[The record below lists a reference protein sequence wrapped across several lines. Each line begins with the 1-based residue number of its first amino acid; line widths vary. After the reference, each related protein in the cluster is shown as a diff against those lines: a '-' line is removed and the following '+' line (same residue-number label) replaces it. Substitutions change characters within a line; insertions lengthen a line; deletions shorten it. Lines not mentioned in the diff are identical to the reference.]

1 MLDIF
6 LLVTIS
12 SYALII
18 LIFTIGLFLFKEKKT
33 TIKPF
38 VSVII
43 PALNEKDHIEKILFD
58 VSNQTYPT
66 EKYEILVIDDE
77 SSDITS
83 NLVMALTEK
92 YQNIKLLNSKD
103 GDSTLKFKKRPLDLG
118 IRNSSGEFIIQT
130 DADCQVSNRWLETMV
145 SYFTDNVGMV
155 IGHSQINYDQ
165 SISQQVEAL
174 DFLMLSATGRSTAQF
189 GLPFAATGQNLA
201 FRKKTFYEVG
211 GFSAFANALGGDDTF
226 LLQSIRNK
234 SDWDI
239 VSALDKNS
247 FTKTVPSLSFQSLIS
262 QRRRW
267 ASDSLY
273 FRSTNP
279 VFFVVIVTTFLANL
293 SILISFAI
301 NFVLSGS
308 FQILINCL
316 MIKLLLE
323 GWMMV
328 KTTSIYNCQNLRKA
342 FIPWFFLQI
351 PYIVYMG
358 ITTLTP
364 KNKTWGGRH
373 EIDAI
378 T

>member
-1 MLDIF
+1 MLDTF

-12 SYALII
+12 FYALIV
-18 LIFTIGLFLFKEKKT
+18 LIFTIGLFLFKEEKT

-43 PALNEKDHIEKILFD
+43 PALNEKDNIEKILFD

-83 NLVMALTEK
+83 NLVMALSEK

-118 IRNSSGEFIIQT
+118 IRSSYGEIIIQT
-130 DADCQVSNRWLETMV
+130 DADCQVTNRWIETMV

-155 IGHSQINYDQ
+155 IGHSQINYGK
-165 SISQQVEAL
+165 SISQKVETL

-189 GLPFAATGQNLA
+189 GIPFAATGQNLA

-211 GFSAFANALGGDDTF
+211 GFSEFANALGGDDTF

-234 SDWDI
+234 SDWNI
-239 VSALDKNS
+239 VAALDKNS
-247 FTKTVPSLSFQSLIS
+247 FTQTVPSLSLQSFFS

-273 FRSTNP
+273 FRITNP
-279 VFFVVIVTTFLANL
+279 VFFVVIITTFLANL
-293 SILISFAI
+293 SILISLGK
-301 NFVLSGS
+301 NFVFSGS

-323 GWMMV
+323 GCMMV
-328 KTTSIYNCQNLRKA
+328 KATSIYNCKNLRKA

-364 KNKTWGGRH
+364 TNKTWGGRH
-373 EIDAI
+373 EN
-378 T
+378 

>member
-92 YQNIKLLNSKD
+92 YQNIKLLNAKD

-211 GFSAFANALGGDDTF
+211 GFSEFANALGGDDTF

-279 VFFVVIVTTFLANL
+279 IFFVVIVTTFLANL

-364 KNKTWGGRH
+364 KNKAWGGRH
-373 EIDAI
+373 EN
-378 T
+378 

>member
-33 TIKPF
+33 TTKPF

-211 GFSAFANALGGDDTF
+211 GFSEFANALGGDDTF

-364 KNKTWGGRH
+364 KNKAWGGRH
-373 EIDAI
+373 EN
-378 T
+378 

>member
-1 MLDIF
+1 MLDMF
-6 LLVTIS
+6 LLVTII

-92 YQNIKLLNSKD
+92 YQNIKLLNAKD

-211 GFSAFANALGGDDTF
+211 GFSEFANALGGDDTF

-247 FTKTVPSLSFQSLIS
+247 FTQTVPSLSFQSLIS

-279 VFFVVIVTTFLANL
+279 IFFVVIVTTFLANL

-364 KNKTWGGRH
+364 KNKAWGGRH
-373 EIDAI
+373 EN
-378 T
+378 

>member
-1 MLDIF
+1 MQY
-6 LLVTIS
+6 IS
-12 SYALII
+12 
-18 LIFTIGLFLFKEKKT
+18 T
-33 TIKPF
+33 
-38 VSVII
+38 
-43 PALNEKDHIEKILFD
+43 
-58 VSNQTYPT
+58 
-66 EKYEILVIDDE
+66 
-77 SSDITS
+77 
-83 NLVMALTEK
+83 
-92 YQNIKLLNSKD
+92 
-103 GDSTLKFKKRPLDLG
+103 
-118 IRNSSGEFIIQT
+118 RNS
-130 DADCQVSNRWLETMV
+130 
-145 SYFTDNVGMV
+145 
-155 IGHSQINYDQ
+155 NY
-165 SISQQVEAL
+165 
-174 DFLMLSATGRSTAQF
+174 
-189 GLPFAATGQNLA
+189 
-201 FRKKTFYEVG
+201 KKTFYEVG

-279 VFFVVIVTTFLANL
+279 IFFVVIVTTFLANL

-301 NFVLSGS
+301 NFVFSGS

-364 KNKTWGGRH
+364 KNKAWGGRH
-373 EIDAI
+373 EN
-378 T
+378 

>member
-364 KNKTWGGRH
+364 KNKAWGGRH
-373 EIDAI
+373 EN
-378 T
+378 

>member
-12 SYALII
+12 CYALII
-18 LIFTIGLFLFKEKKT
+18 LIFTIGLFLFKEEKT

-66 EKYEILVIDDE
+66 EKYEVLVIDDE

-83 NLVMALTEK
+83 NLVMALSEK

-118 IRNSSGEFIIQT
+118 IRSSYGEIIIQT
-130 DADCQVSNRWLETMV
+130 DADCQVTNRWIETMV

-155 IGHSQINYDQ
+155 IGHSQINYDK
-165 SISQQVEAL
+165 SISQTVETL
-174 DFLMLSATGRSTAQF
+174 DFLMLSATGRSAAQF
-189 GLPFAATGQNLA
+189 GIPFAATGQNLA

-211 GFSAFANALGGDDTF
+211 GFSEFANALGGDDTF

-247 FTKTVPSLSFQSLIS
+247 FTQTVPSLSLQSLIS

-301 NFVLSGS
+301 NFVFSGS

-316 MIKLLLE
+316 MIKLVVE

-328 KTTSIYNCQNLRKA
+328 KATSIYNCQNIRKA

-364 KNKTWGGRH
+364 KNKAWGGRH
-373 EIDAI
+373 EN
-378 T
+378 